1 MPIFQQGDEML
12 VDTAALTG
20 EPLPRKVPRP
30 ERPDE
35 PQGAGRQLLS
45 GCIVKQRGWGAGDL
59 RPGEKWWWNASNIGF
74 EVRENGITLAA
85 EKLGVLSW
93 GFFLGFS
100 FFSA

>member
-1 MPIFQQGDEML
+1 VPIFQQGDEML

-45 GCIVKQRGWGAGDL
+45 GCIVKQRG
-59 RPGEKWWWNASNIGF
+59 
-74 EVRENGITLAA
+74 
-85 EKLGVLSW
+85 
-93 GFFLGFS
+93 
-100 FFSA
+100 